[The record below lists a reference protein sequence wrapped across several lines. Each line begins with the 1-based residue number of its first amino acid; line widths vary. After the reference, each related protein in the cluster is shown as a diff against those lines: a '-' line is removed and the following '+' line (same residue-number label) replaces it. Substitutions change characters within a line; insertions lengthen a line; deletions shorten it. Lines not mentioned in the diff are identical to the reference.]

1 MMNNHVESASGDD
14 AARLES
20 LGYKSE
26 FRRDMSLWANFA
38 LGFTYLSPVVGI
50 YTVFGMALALGGPP
64 MIWALLIAGAG
75 QLLVALVFGEVVSQ
89 YPLAG
94 GVYPWARRLY
104 GRKWAWLTGWVY
116 LMALFSTIAGVAY
129 GAAPYIGSFLGF
141 EPGVLSTV
149 VCALG
154 VLVLA
159 TMINFMGTKVLA
171 QAAIIGFLA
180 EIIGALVVGIYL
192 IAFHK
197 HQDLSV
203 LFSTFGA
210 EKDGSYLAA
219 FCAASLIGVFQY
231 YGFEACGD
239 VAEEV
244 PDPGRRIPKS
254 MRRTIYI
261 GGAAA
266 TFVCLA
272 LTLSV
277 VDFAAVINGTHTDP
291 VSSILTSAF
300 GPVGAWAVIGVV
312 LISFLSC
319 VMSLQAAA
327 SRLVYAYARDR
338 MIFCSSLLSKFSHEK
353 FVPPYALLL
362 SAVVPAAVVIGSM
375 ISTGALMKI
384 IAFSSVGIYIA
395 FQMVVFASVRAR
407 LKGWV
412 PSGEYRLGKW
422 GMLVN
427 LGALAYG
434 VVAILVIGWPRTPD
448 VAWYDNWIV
457 LLSAGLV
464 IGAGLLYMV
473 IAKPHLRSDAPYAD
487 AVNQVASQP
496 CAARSIA

>member
-1 MMNNHVESASGDD
+1 MNHNEQPAGGDD
-14 AARLES
+14 AARLAS

-50 YTVFGMALALGGPP
+50 YTVFGMTLALGGPP
-64 MIWALLIAGAG
+64 MIWALLIAGLG

-89 YPLAG
+89 FPLAG

-104 GRKWAWLTGWVY
+104 GRKWAWMTGWIY

-129 GAAPYIGSFLGF
+129 GAAPYVASFMGF
-141 EPGVLSTV
+141 EAGVFSSV

-154 VLVLA
+154 VLALA
-159 TMINFMGTKVLA
+159 TAINFMGTKVLA
-171 QAAIIGFLA
+171 QAAIVGFLA

-197 HQDLSV
+197 HQDLGV
-203 LFSTFGA
+203 LFDTFGS
-210 EKDGSYLAA
+210 EKQGSYLAA

-272 LTLSV
+272 LTLAV
-277 VDFAAVINGTHTDP
+277 VDFNAVIDGSNTDP
-291 VSSILTSAF
+291 VSTILTSAF

-338 MIFCSSLLSKFSHEK
+338 MIFCSELLAKFSHEK

-362 SAVVPAAVVIGSM
+362 SAVVPAAVVVGSM

-395 FQMVVFASVRAR
+395 FQMVVFASIRAR
-407 LKGWV
+407 LKGWL
-412 PSGEYRLGKW
+412 PTGEYQLGKW

-457 LLSAGLV
+457 LLSATLV
-464 IGAGLLYMV
+464 IGVGLLYMA
-473 IAKPHLRSDAPYAD
+473 IARPHLRSVAPYGD
-487 AVNQVASQP
+487 AASQP
-496 CAARSIA
+496 QHPPRTAGSIA

>member
-1 MMNNHVESASGDD
+1 MNNHVDHSVGGDD

-50 YTVFGMALALGGPP
+50 YTVFGISLALGGPP
-64 MIWALLIAGAG
+64 MIWALLIAGLG

-89 YPLAG
+89 FPLAG

-129 GAAPYIGSFLGF
+129 GAAPYVASFVGF
-141 EPGVLSTV
+141 EAGLYSSVI
-149 VCALG
+149 CALG
-154 VLVLA
+154 ILA
-159 TMINFMGTKVLA
+159 IATAINFMGTKVLA

-180 EIIGALVVGIYL
+180 EIIGALVVGTYL
-192 IAFHK
+192 IVFHR
-197 HQDLSV
+197 HQDFSV
-203 LFSTFGA
+203 LLNTFGS

-277 VDFAAVINGTHTDP
+277 VDFRAVIDGTNTDP
-291 VSSILTSAF
+291 VATILTSAF
-300 GPVGAWAVIGVV
+300 GPIGAWGVIGVV

-338 MIFCSSLLSKFSHEK
+338 MIFCSGLLSKFSHEK

-362 SAVVPAAVVIGSM
+362 SAVVPAIVVIGSM

-384 IAFSSVGIYIA
+384 IGFSSVGIYIA
-395 FQMVVFASVRAR
+395 FQMVVYASVRAR
-407 LKGWV
+407 FKGWK
-412 PSGEYRLGKW
+412 PSGEYQLGKW

-434 VVAILVIGWPRTPD
+434 LVAIIVIGWPRTPD

-457 LLSAGLV
+457 FLSAGVV
-464 IGAGLLYMV
+464 IGVGLLYMA
-473 IAKPHLRSDAPYAD
+473 IARPHLRSDAPYGD
-487 AVNQVASQP
+487 AAQQP
-496 CAARSIA
+496 LTGPSSERSLA

>member
-50 YTVFGMALALGGPP
+50 YTVFGISLALGGPP
-64 MIWALLIAGAG
+64 MIWALLVAGLG

-89 YPLAG
+89 FPLAG

-129 GAAPYIGSFLGF
+129 GAAPYVGSFFGF
-141 EPGVLSTV
+141 QTGVISTV
-149 VCALG
+149 TCALG

-159 TMINFMGTKVLA
+159 TAINFMGTKVLA

-192 IAFHK
+192 LVFHK

-203 LFSTFGA
+203 LFNTFGS

-244 PDPGRRIPKS
+244 PNPGKRIPKS

-277 VDFAAVINGTHTDP
+277 VDFTEVINGTNADP
-291 VSSILTSAF
+291 VSTILTAAF
-300 GPVGAWAVIGVV
+300 GPVGAWGVIGVV

-327 SRLVYAYARDR
+327 SRLVYAYARDK
-338 MIFCSSLLSKFSHEK
+338 MIFCSGLLSRFSHEK

-362 SAVVPAAVVIGSM
+362 SAVVPAVVVIGSM

-395 FQMVVFASVRAR
+395 FQMVVYASLRAR
-407 LKGWV
+407 FKGWV
-412 PSGEYRLGKW
+412 PSGEYRLGSW
-422 GMLVN
+422 GLLVN
-427 LGALAYG
+427 FGALAYG
-434 VVAILVIGWPRTPD
+434 LLAILVIGWPRTPD

-464 IGAGLLYMV
+464 IGVGLLYMV
-473 IAKPHLRSDAPYAD
+473 VAKPHLRSNAPFGDA
-487 AVNQVASQP
+487 ASPAQAQP
-496 CAARSIA
+496 HSARSFA